1 MHGET
6 VRSLIT
12 FNGLAN
18 LPNPTLRFNQCCL
31 MATATGRCN
40 DGRLVKQQQHH
51 QQKHLFLLCNMKS
64 FVQFFGKLAR
74 QLIER
79 ISIGSNVDNE
89 VFSRH
94 HRPKN
99 GGNCIA
105 IYTVG
110 EFVLHAHNFWNAI
123 TSLFCLNV
131 RIEEIR
137 RNSGVFCFNWL
148 QIGRCMLDSGL
159 FCSWIPFF
167 LLCAKRTSDSE
178 KSLAWSICCGLSA
191 FERLY

>member
-1 MHGET
+1 MHGES

-64 FVQFFGKLAR
+64 FVQFSGKLAR

-79 ISIGSNVDNE
+79 ISIGSNADNE

-99 GGNCIA
+99 GGNCVLGYLYSRGVCIA
-105 IYTVG
+105 CTQLLKCDYK
-110 EFVLHAHNFWNAI
+110 FVLFKRTH
-123 TSLFCLNV
+123 
-131 RIEEIR
+131 R
-137 RNSGVFCFNWL
+137 RNQAKFGCVLLQLASNW
-148 QIGRCMLDSGL
+148 SVH
-159 FCSWIPFF
+159 
-167 LLCAKRTSDSE
+167 
-178 KSLAWSICCGLSA
+178 AW
-191 FERLY
+191 